1 MLSIY
6 YYLIM
11 YLYILLLFIGLLILS
26 AFFSGSETAFLNLK
40 NQNKKVPNEILQF
53 ANKPKRLL
61 IGLLS
66 GNTIIN
72 ISIAFLGAYV
82 IHKFASEFSISPS
95 ILKLIDIVF
104 LSLILLIFGEVV
116 PKVFAMRN
124 SVKVARSAYI
134 PLKFIFMVFKPFI
147 FLFHKITLFFNSI
160 ISVQDEKIF
169 DSEEELKI
177 LAELS
182 EEEGTLEEEESD
194 MIQSIIEF
202 NDKEAGEIL
211 IPRVDIVG
219 IESSENLD
227 AAMDLISKEQFSKIP
242 LYVDNMDNITGI
254 LHAKD
259 LVPYLTGSRPNISLS
274 SIARA
279 PFFVP
284 ENKPIDELLNDFK
297 NKKTSIAI
305 IVDEWGG
312 TEGLITLE
320 DIVEEVLGEIR
331 DPFDNETNLIN
342 KISTGAYMVDA
353 KISIY
358 DLQEAIDISF
368 PDIRDYDTLGGFIL
382 NQLQEIPKKND
393 QVIFNTNIFIVMT
406 INKNRIGQ
414 IKIVRNETKS

>member
-1 MLSIY
+1 
-6 YYLIM
+6 M
-11 YLYILLLFIGLLILS
+11 YLYILLLFILLLLLS
-26 AFFSGSETAFLNLK
+26 AFFSGLEAAFLNLK
-40 NQNKKVPNEILQF
+40 YDNKKIPNEIIQF
-53 ANKPKRLL
+53 AKKPKRLL
-61 IGLLS
+61 IALLS

-72 ISIAFLGAYV
+72 ICIAFLGAYF
-82 IHKFASEFSISPS
+82 IHHLTKEYTLSASMLLF
-95 ILKLIDIVF
+95 IDIVF

-134 PLKFIFMVFKPFI
+134 PLKFIFIIFKPFI
-147 FLFHKITLFFNSI
+147 FLFDKITVFFNSLI
-160 ISVQDEKIF
+160 GVKDEKIF

-182 EEEGTLEEEESD
+182 EEEGTLEEEESE

-202 NDKEAGEIL
+202 NDKVAGEIL
-211 IPRVDIVG
+211 MPRVDIVG
-219 IESSENLD
+219 IESSESLD
-227 AAMDLISKEQFSKIP
+227 AVMDLISKEQFSKIP
-242 LYVDNMDNITGI
+242 IYVENVDNITGI

-259 LVPYLTGSRPNISLS
+259 LVPYLTGSRPNINLS

-305 IVDEWGG
+305 VVDEWGG

-331 DPFDNETNLIN
+331 DPFDNEQNLIN
-342 KISTGAYMVDA
+342 KISTGIYMVDA

-358 DLQEAIDISF
+358 DLQEAIDILF
-368 PDIRDYDTLGGFIL
+368 PDDRDYDTLGGFIL
-382 NQLQEIPKKND
+382 NQLQDIPQKND
-393 QVIFNTNIFIVMT
+393 VVEFNTHNFTVISID
-406 INKNRIGQ
+406 KNRIGQ
-414 IKIVRNETKS
+414 IKVSRNEKKS

>member
-1 MLSIY
+1 
-6 YYLIM
+6 M
-11 YLYILLLFIGLLILS
+11 YLYFLLLFIFLLLLS
-26 AFFSGSETAFLNLK
+26 AFFSGSEAAFLNLK
-40 NQNKKVPNEILQF
+40 YHNKKIPNEIVQF
-53 ANKPKRLL
+53 AKKPKRLL

-72 ISIAFLGAYV
+72 ICIAFLGAYF
-82 IHKFASEFSISPS
+82 IHHLTKESALSASMLLF
-95 ILKLIDIVF
+95 IDIVF

-134 PLKFIFMVFKPFI
+134 PLKFIFIIFKPFI
-147 FLFHKITLFFNSI
+147 FLFDKITIFFNSLI
-160 ISVQDEKIF
+160 GVKDEKIF

-182 EEEGTLEEEESD
+182 EEEGTLEEEESE

-202 NDKEAGEIL
+202 NDKVAGEIL
-211 IPRVDIVG
+211 IPRVDIIG
-219 IESSENLD
+219 IESSESLD
-227 AAMDLISKEQFSKIP
+227 AVMDLISKEQFSKIP
-242 LYVDNMDNITGI
+242 IYIENMDNITGI

-259 LVPYLTGSRPNISLS
+259 LVPYLTGSRPNINLS

-331 DPFDNETNLIN
+331 DPFDNEQNLIN
-342 KISTGAYMVDA
+342 KISSGIYTIDA

-358 DLQEAIDISF
+358 DLQEALDISF
-368 PDIRDYDTLGGFIL
+368 PDDRDYDTLGGFIL
-382 NQLQEIPKKND
+382 NQLQDIPQKND
-393 QVIFNTNIFIVMT
+393 MVEFNTNIFTVMS

-414 IKIVRNETKS
+414 IKLIRNAKKA

>member
-1 MLSIY
+1 MSLELSIV
-6 YYLIM
+6 
-11 YLYILLLFIGLLILS
+11 LLFICLFFLS

-40 NQNKKVPNEILQF
+40 QHNKNIPPDVLKF
-53 ANKPKRLL
+53 SKKSKHLL

-66 GNTIIN
+66 GNTIVN
-72 ISIAFLGAYV
+72 ICIAFLGAYF
-82 IHKFASEFSISPS
+82 IHHLANTFIISEALLLFIEIICLS
-95 ILKLIDIVF
+95 F
-104 LSLILLIFGEVV
+104 LLLIFGEVI

-124 SVKVARSAYI
+124 SVKFASTAYL
-134 PLKFIFMVFKPFI
+134 PLKIIFIIFKPIIFIFD
-147 FLFHKITLFFNSI
+147 KITNFFHNL
-160 ISVQDEKIF
+160 ISVKDESIL

-182 EEEGTLEEEESD
+182 EEEGTLEEEESE

-202 NDKEAGEIL
+202 NDKVAGEIL
-211 IPRVDIVG
+211 TPRVDIIG
-219 IESSENLD
+219 IETSENLD

-242 LYVDNMDNITGI
+242 IYIDNMDNITGI

-274 SIARA
+274 SIAKP

-284 ENKPIDELLNDFK
+284 ENKPIDELLNDFR

-305 IVDEWGG
+305 VVDEWGG
-312 TEGLITLE
+312 TEGLITVE

-331 DPFDNETNLIN
+331 DPYDIEQNLIN
-342 KISTGAYMVDA
+342 KIEEATYMVDA

-368 PDIRDYDTLGGFIL
+368 PDDRDYDTLGGFIL
-382 NQLQEIPKKND
+382 NQLQDIPKKED
-393 QVIFNTNIFIVMT
+393 TVIFNKNIFTVKSIS
-406 INKNRIGQ
+406 KNRIGK
-414 IKIVRNETKS
+414 IKVVRNEDKT

>member
-1 MLSIY
+1 
-6 YYLIM
+6 M
-11 YLYILLLFIGLLILS
+11 YLYILVLFVLLLLLS

-40 NQNKKVPNEILQF
+40 YDNKKIPNEVAQF
-53 ANKPKRLL
+53 AKNPKRLL

-72 ISIAFLGAYV
+72 ICIAFLGAYFV
-82 IHKFASEFSISPS
+82 HHLTKEYTLSASMLLF
-95 ILKLIDIVF
+95 IDIVF

-134 PLKFIFMVFKPFI
+134 PLKFIFIIFKPFI
-147 FLFHKITLFFNSI
+147 FLFHKITIFFNSLI
-160 ISVQDEKIF
+160 GVKDEKMF
-169 DSEEELKI
+169 DSEEELKM

-182 EEEGTLEEEESD
+182 EEEGTLEEEESE

-202 NDKEAGEIL
+202 NDKVAGEIL
-211 IPRVDIVG
+211 IPRVDIIG
-219 IESSENLD
+219 IESLESLD
-227 AAMDLISKEQFSKIP
+227 AVMDLISKEQFSKIP
-242 LYVDNMDNITGI
+242 IYVENMDNITGI

-259 LVPYLTGSRPNISLS
+259 LVPYLTGSRPNINLS
-274 SIARA
+274 SMARA

-305 IVDEWGG
+305 VVDEWGG

-331 DPFDNETNLIN
+331 DPFDNEQNLIN
-342 KISTGAYMVDA
+342 KISTGIYMVDA

-358 DLQEAIDISF
+358 DLQEAIDIPF
-368 PDIRDYDTLGGFIL
+368 PDDRDYDTLGGFIL
-382 NQLQEIPKKND
+382 NQLQDIPQKND
-393 QVIFNTNIFIVMT
+393 AVEFNTNIFTVMS
-406 INKNRIGQ
+406 IDKNRIGQ
-414 IKIVRNETKS
+414 IKVIRNEKKS

>member
-1 MLSIY
+1 
-6 YYLIM
+6 M
-11 YLYILLLFIGLLILS
+11 YLYILLLFICLLLLS

-40 NQNKKVPNEILQF
+40 YHNKKMPDEIIKFTSQ
-53 ANKPKRLL
+53 PQRLL

-72 ISIAFLGAYV
+72 ICIAFLGAYFV
-82 IHKFASEFSISPS
+82 HNFTKDFTLSASMLLF
-95 ILKLIDIVF
+95 IDIVL
-104 LSLILLIFGEVV
+104 LSLILLIFGEVI

-124 SVKVARSAYI
+124 STQVVRLAYM
-134 PLKFIFMVFKPFI
+134 PLKFIFIIFKPFI
-147 FLFHKITLFFNSI
+147 YLIHKITIYINDFI
-160 ISVQDEKIF
+160 GVKDEKIF

-182 EEEGTLEEEESD
+182 EEEGTLEEEESE

-202 NDKEAGEIL
+202 NDKVAGEIL
-211 IPRVDIVG
+211 IPRVDIIG
-219 IESSENLD
+219 IESSDSLD
-227 AAMDLISKEQFSKIP
+227 TAMDLISKEQFSKIP
-242 LYVDNMDNITGI
+242 IYFENMDNITGI

-259 LVPYLTGSRPNISLS
+259 LVPYLTGSRPNINLS

-297 NKKTSIAI
+297 SKKTSIAI

-331 DPFDNETNLIN
+331 DPFDNEQNLIN
-342 KISTGAYMVDA
+342 KISSGEYIVDA

-358 DLQEAIDISF
+358 DLQEAIDIYF
-368 PDIRDYDTLGGFIL
+368 PDDRDYDTLGGFIL
-382 NQLQEIPKKND
+382 NQLQDIPQKND
-393 QVIFNTNIFIVMT
+393 IVKFNNNIFTVMGM
-406 INKNRIGQ
+406 NKNRIGQ
-414 IKIVRNETKS
+414 IKVIKNEK

>member
-1 MLSIY
+1 
-6 YYLIM
+6 M
-11 YLYILLLFIGLLILS
+11 YIYILLLFIGLLMLS

-40 NQNKKVPNEILQF
+40 NQNKKIPNEILQF

-72 ISIAFLGAYV
+72 ICIAFLGAYF
-82 IHKFASEFSISPS
+82 IHKFASEFSISES
-95 ILKLIDIVF
+95 MLKLIDIVF

-134 PLKFIFMVFKPFI
+134 PLKFIFMIFKPFI
-147 FLFHKITLFFNSI
+147 FLFHKITIFFNSI
-160 ISVQDEKIF
+160 IGVQDEKIF

-182 EEEGTLEEEESD
+182 EEEGTLEEEESE

-219 IESSENLD
+219 IESSESLD

-242 LYVDNMDNITGI
+242 IYVDNMDNITGI

-259 LVPYLTGSRPNISLS
+259 LVPYLTGSRPNINLS

-331 DPFDNETNLIN
+331 DPFDNEQNLIN
-342 KISTGAYMVDA
+342 KISDGTYMVDA

-358 DLQEAIDISF
+358 DLQEAIDITF
-368 PDIRDYDTLGGFIL
+368 PDDRDYDTLGGFIL
-382 NQLQEIPKKND
+382 NQLQEIPQKND
-393 QVIFNTNIFIVMT
+393 MVEFNTNIFKVIT
-406 INKNRIGQ
+406 ITKNRIGQ
-414 IKIVRNETKS
+414 VQVIRNEKKV

>member
-1 MLSIY
+1 M
-6 YYLIM
+6 
-11 YLYILLLFIGLLILS
+11 
-26 AFFSGSETAFLNLK
+26 
-40 NQNKKVPNEILQF
+40 PDEIIKFTSQ
-53 ANKPKRLL
+53 PQRLL

-72 ISIAFLGAYV
+72 ICIAFLGAYFV
-82 IHKFASEFSISPS
+82 HNFTKDFTLSASMLLF
-95 ILKLIDIVF
+95 IDIVL
-104 LSLILLIFGEVV
+104 LSLILLIFGEVI

-124 SVKVARSAYI
+124 STQVVRLAYM
-134 PLKFIFMVFKPFI
+134 PLKFIFIIFKPFI
-147 FLFHKITLFFNSI
+147 YLIHKITIYINDFI
-160 ISVQDEKIF
+160 GVKDEKIF

-182 EEEGTLEEEESD
+182 EEEGTLEEEESE

-202 NDKEAGEIL
+202 NDKVAGEIL
-211 IPRVDIVG
+211 IPRVDIIG
-219 IESSENLD
+219 IESSDSLD
-227 AAMDLISKEQFSKIP
+227 TAMDLISKEQFSKIP
-242 LYVDNMDNITGI
+242 IYFENMDNITGI

-259 LVPYLTGSRPNISLS
+259 LVPYLTGSRPNINLS

-297 NKKTSIAI
+297 SKKTSIAI

-331 DPFDNETNLIN
+331 DPFDNEQNLIN
-342 KISTGAYMVDA
+342 KISSGEYIVDA

-358 DLQEAIDISF
+358 DLQEAIDIYF
-368 PDIRDYDTLGGFIL
+368 PDDRDYDTLGGFIL
-382 NQLQEIPKKND
+382 NQLQDIPQKND
-393 QVIFNTNIFIVMT
+393 IVKFNNNIFTVMGM
-406 INKNRIGQ
+406 NKNRIGQ
-414 IKIVRNETKS
+414 IKVIKNEK

>member
-1 MLSIY
+1 
-6 YYLIM
+6 M
-11 YLYILLLFIGLLILS
+11 YLYILLLFILLLLLS
-26 AFFSGSETAFLNLK
+26 AFFSSSETAFLNLK
-40 NQNKKVPNEILQF
+40 YHNKKIPDEIIQF
-53 ANKPKRLL
+53 ANRPKRLL

-72 ISIAFLGAYV
+72 ICIAFLGAYF
-82 IHKFASEFSISPS
+82 IHHLTKEFTISEELLLF
-95 ILKLIDIVF
+95 IDIVF
-104 LSLILLIFGEVV
+104 LTVILLIFGEVV

-124 SVKVARSAYI
+124 SIKVARFAYV
-134 PLKFIFMVFKPFI
+134 PLKFVFMIFKPFI
-147 FLFHKITLFFNSI
+147 YLFDKITVLFNYLVGI
-160 ISVQDEKIF
+160 KDEKIF

-182 EEEGTLEEEESD
+182 EEEGTLEEEESE

-202 NDKEAGEIL
+202 NDKVAGEIL
-211 IPRVDIVG
+211 IPRVDIIG
-219 IESSENLD
+219 IESSGSLD
-227 AAMDLISKEQFSKIP
+227 QAMDLISKEQFSKIP
-242 LYVDNMDNITGI
+242 IYVENMDNITGI

-331 DPFDNETNLIN
+331 DPFDNEQNLIN
-342 KISTGAYMVDA
+342 KISTGTYMVDA

-368 PDIRDYDTLGGFIL
+368 PDVRDYDTLGGFIL
-382 NQLQEIPKKND
+382 NQLQDIPQKND
-393 QVIFNTNIFIVMT
+393 KVTFNTNIFTVMT
-406 INKNRIGQ
+406 IHKNRIGQ
-414 IKIVRNETKS
+414 IKVVRNETKP